1 MNMSIERL
9 AVRSEIRE
17 LEELIASIPVNNV
30 IDRMSLE
37 ARLQSAQERL
47 NALQEIKEAPAIQ
60 PNFE

>member
-1 MNMSIERL
+1 MSIERL

-17 LEELIASIPVNNV
+17 LEESIASIPVNNV

>member
-1 MNMSIERL
+1 MSIERL

>member
-1 MNMSIERL
+1 MSIERL

-47 NALQEIKEAPAIQ
+47 NALQEIKEAPAIR